1 MALPA
6 EKQMLDALK
15 RSDHALLTCRRDWSV
30 DALASALAL
39 SRIIERGGKRADIVV
54 DGFEP
59 SKTVKFLPN
68 IAAVKPAFQQLQKF
82 IINLNVSRSQI
93 EEMSYDIQDDK
104 LRIFVTPKVGQ
115 FDSKD
120 VTTAASDFKYDLI
133 VTLDSPDYA
142 SLGGIFSAN
151 TDFFYHR
158 PTVNIDSDPGNEQY
172 GNINAVDITATSTA
186 EVIYSVFKNSGRH
199 FLDEEVATCLLT
211 GMISK
216 TRSFKTATV
225 TPKTLDAASQLIA
238 AGARRDEIIQ
248 NLYRT
253 RTLTTLKLWGRALA
267 RLKYDPVAK
276 FAWTLLVRQ
285 DFVHAG
291 AHEESL
297 PDVIDELIV
306 NSPEAEIIGILYEQD
321 AAPDKNRPGG
331 ICALISSER
340 HADSQNL
347 VASLRPEGS
356 RRLARICFPG
366 ATLVDAEKSVLGA
379 IYKTLGKPAPAA
391 ATGAGPEMPMNVATV
406 PAFTAPKPAPT
417 AAPSSGKTAG

>member
-6 EKQMLDALK
+6 EKQLLEALK

-39 SRIIERGGKRADIVV
+39 ARIIERGGKRADVVV

-59 SKTVKFLPN
+59 SKAVGFLPSVG
-68 IAAVKPAFQQLQKF
+68 AVKPAFQQLQKF
-82 IINLNVSRSQI
+82 IINLDVSRGKI
-93 EEMSYDIQDDK
+93 DELSYDIQDDK
-104 LRIFVTPKVGQ
+104 LRIFVTPKTGQ
-115 FDSKD
+115 FDGRD

-133 VTLDSPDYA
+133 ITLDTPDYP
-142 SLGGIFSAN
+142 SLGGIFTAN

-186 EVIYSVFKNSGRH
+186 EVIYNVFHNDGRH
-199 FLDEEVATCLLT
+199 FLDEDVATCLLA
-211 GMISK
+211 GMIAK
-216 TRSFKTATV
+216 TRSFKTSTV
-225 TPKTLDAASQLIA
+225 TPKTLEAASQLIA

-291 AHEESL
+291 THEESL

-331 ICALISSER
+331 ICALVSSEK

-347 VASLRPEGS
+347 VSSLRPEGS

-379 IYKTLGKPAPAA
+379 IYKSLGKATPAPAVA
-391 ATGAGPEMPMNVATV
+391 APVA
-406 PAFTAPKPAPT
+406 APKPA
-417 AAPSSGKTAG
+417 AVA